1 MFDFAWSELGLIALV
16 SVLVLG
22 PKQLPETM
30 RTMAKVMRRVRSLG
44 AEFQGHVN
52 EMIREAE
59 LEELRQKVQQFS
71 QTSVTEQVTNMVDPA
86 GEISNTLKIEEAAPT
101 SDPHAEASVPQA
113 PPSEPV
119 QSAPVQAEPAA
130 VAPPETTPPSEPSAT
145 APPDQTK
152 TAAP

>member
-1 MFDFAWSELGLIALV
+1 MFDFAWSELGIIALV

-44 AEFQGHVN
+44 SEFQGHVN

-71 QTSVTEQVTNMVDPA
+71 QTSVTAEVTKVVDPT
-86 GEISNTLKIEEAAPT
+86 GELANQLQAPVAEATP
-101 SDPHAEASVPQA
+101 DPHAA
-113 PPSEPV
+113 P
-119 QSAPVQAEPAA
+119 APAEPAA
-130 VAPPETTPPSEPSAT
+130 VPAIEGAPQPAPPSPEVAAPQALTSEPAVPSKT
-145 APPDQTK
+145 PAP
-152 TAAP
+152 

>member
-30 RTMAKVMRRVRSLG
+30 RTMAKVMRKVRSLG

-59 LEELRQKVQQFS
+59 LEELRAQVQKIS
-71 QTSVTEQVTNMVDPA
+71 STSLQTEVAKMVDPA
-86 GEISNTLKIEEAAPT
+86 GEL
-101 SDPHAEASVPQA
+101 
-113 PPSEPV
+113 
-119 QSAPVQAEPAA
+119 QSALNPDAVPAIEA
-130 VAPPETTPPSEPSAT
+130 
-145 APPDQTK
+145 QT
-152 TAAP
+152 